1 VEEVEVE
8 EKVKKVEKYLQV
20 VIIFM
25 IMVQGIIIMIMICKE
40 LGLLDMIILEMIGMI
55 GITINITLTNCNIWI
70 VATVVVDNVFHLQKL
85 VTILEPEFQYQYLSL
100 QLLFL

>member
-1 VEEVEVE
+1 
-8 EKVKKVEKYLQV
+8 VKKVEKYLQV

>member
-1 VEEVEVE
+1 
-8 EKVKKVEKYLQV
+8 
-20 VIIFM
+20 
-25 IMVQGIIIMIMICKE
+25 
-40 LGLLDMIILEMIGMI
+40 MI